1 MMPERDANYGIQSM
15 GDGLKIV
22 AVDATALYDPRD
34 ASVVHMHRVM
44 IEVSRGHRCRGG
56 GAI

>member
-44 IEVSRGHRCRGG
+44 IEVS
-56 GAI
+56 